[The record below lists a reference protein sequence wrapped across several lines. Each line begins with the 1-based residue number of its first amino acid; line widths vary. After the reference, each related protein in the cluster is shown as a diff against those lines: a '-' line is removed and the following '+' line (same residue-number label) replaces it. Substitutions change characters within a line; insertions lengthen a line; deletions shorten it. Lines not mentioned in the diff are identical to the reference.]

1 MSTANTYAL
10 IRNMNTRSN
19 DKLLLTIK
27 VIKKINFFLFF
38 FNICSKKK
46 NQFEEFL
53 ILNIYN
59 HVFPC
64 LGKSVKH
71 TWVTEIVSKVRPSV
85 ACVVRG
91 AVPGNIGVSLVR

>member
-1 MSTANTYAL
+1 
-10 IRNMNTRSN
+10 MNTRSN

-27 VIKKINFFLFF
+27 VIKKIYFFLFF
-38 FNICSKKK
+38 LIFARKK

-53 ILNIYN
+53 ILHIYN

>member
-1 MSTANTYAL
+1 M
-10 IRNMNTRSN
+10 
-19 DKLLLTIK
+19 
-27 VIKKINFFLFF
+27 
-38 FNICSKKK
+38 
-46 NQFEEFL
+46 
-53 ILNIYN
+53 LNIYN